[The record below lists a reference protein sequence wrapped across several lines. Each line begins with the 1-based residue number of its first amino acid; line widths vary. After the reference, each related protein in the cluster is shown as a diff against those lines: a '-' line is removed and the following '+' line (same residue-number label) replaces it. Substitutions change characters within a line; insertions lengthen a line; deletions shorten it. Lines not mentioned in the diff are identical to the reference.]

1 MNSDEDEYSSIRAE
15 FIFVLLKVN
24 ILSSLV
30 SLWGYNNC
38 KLYLMLLLMCFL
50 LTLLAWGSLLFF
62 PCCICDRSFTKP
74 FFGHELVYDKK
85 PLNFPFTK
93 GLPYQ
98 RQSTHLN
105 FCALWTWLEFIPK
118 GRFHT
123 DLLRNGIQFYINV
136 AAIILECWKSITVLG
151 HCQIA
156 VDYLLLLLNRQEIQ
170 NWMWQIHWSENNL
183 RHGFAIGRTQKEI
196 IKLQMKTNNR
206 K

>member
-38 KLYLMLLLMCFL
+38 KLYLMLLLVCFL

-123 DLLRNGIQFYINV
+123 DLLRNGIQ
-136 AAIILECWKSITVLG
+136 ILHQCSCYNLGVLEEYYCPG
-151 HCQIA
+151 ALPDCCGLSA
-156 VDYLLLLLNRQEIQ
+156 
-170 NWMWQIHWSENNL
+170 S
-183 RHGFAIGRTQKEI
+183 TP
-196 IKLQMKTNNR
+196 
-206 K
+206 